1 MLVDS
6 DDFQHTILVSI
17 YNSNNPSWFSIMTM
31 ITSIVVTEA
40 PFVPAVIEVKTS
52 LLFTTSSNGPV
63 VSRKLLMK
71 VTASAL
77 YIVIVHHE
85 VTELARLS
93 TLYQSCSWAGTGL
106 VALENVILTRS
117 DLIDFDQKPS
127 IESRLSR

>member
-1 MLVDS
+1 
-6 DDFQHTILVSI
+6 
-17 YNSNNPSWFSIMTM
+17 M

-93 TLYQSCSWAGTGL
+93 TLYQSGAGTGL

-117 DLIDFDQKPS
+117 VN
-127 IESRLSR
+127 

>member
-1 MLVDS
+1 MM
-6 DDFQHTILVSI
+6 TIVALIIV
-17 YNSNNPSWFSIMTM
+17 TK
-31 ITSIVVTEA
+31 TS
-40 PFVPAVIEVKTS
+40 FVPAVIEVKTS
-52 LLFTTSSNGPV
+52 LLFTTSSNRPV

-93 TLYQSCSWAGTGL
+93 TLYQSGAGTGL

-117 DLIDFDQKPS
+117 VN
-127 IESRLSR
+127 